1 MAVAGFEPD
10 IGEQPILDGLRVGP
24 VPQIVE

>member
-1 MAVAGFEPD
+1 MAAAGFEPD

-24 VPQIVE
+24 VPRTVE